1 MKKTRIFDDIKEGDL
16 VRFLKNPTRG
26 NGFNNHWCFG
36 VVIFRFNTCFRV
48 LPVGSFSYEQGVSIR
63 YDGMNM
69 PGKNALQIAFRL
81 TPEEMDHPDIQGYLK
96 KQEAI
101 KQLKKQLIALQGNWK
116 TKIPTCSAN
125 TRLKKYEDML
135 SRKEEAC
142 RAWNPIEGR
151 DCPNCKYHNLL
162 TKQYPCRE
170 CYPHEDARLWE
181 PRKEASND

>member
-16 VRFLKNPTRG
+16 IRFLKNPMRG

-48 LPVGSFSYEQGVSIR
+48 LPVGTFSYEQGVSIR

-81 TPEEMDHPDIQGYLK
+81 TPEEMDHPDIQDYLK

-101 KQLKKQLIALQGNWK
+101 KQLKKQLIALQGK
-116 TKIPTCSAN
+116 LEDQN
-125 TRLKKYEDML
+125 TDLFSKYPL
-135 SRKEEAC
+135 
-142 RAWNPIEGR
+142 
-151 DCPNCKYHNLL
+151 
-162 TKQYPCRE
+162 
-170 CYPHEDARLWE
+170 
-181 PRKEASND
+181 PRNNYL